1 MAGVRGQGR
10 RFDTQAALDDAMD
23 VFWRHGYEGTS
34 IADLTRAIGITP
46 SSLYAAFDGK
56 RNLFDLVVERYLQTK
71 GRFTSLAFEEETD
84 SLSLVR
90 RLLREASD
98 EYADSNGPG
107 GCLIVSAATCVTD
120 ENHDVEVKLESH
132 RRSNIKQIEG
142 ILRTDQDKG
151 AISKNADPEALANF
165 VGTVLQGMAQ
175 RGRDG
180 ASARELRT
188 TAEMSLSQVEQALR
202 QD

>member
-10 RFDTQAALDDAMD
+10 RFDTQAALDTAME

-46 SSLYAAFDGK
+46 SSLYAAFEGK
-56 RNLFDLVVERYLQTK
+56 RRLFDLVVERYLDTK
-71 GRFTSLAFEEETD
+71 GRFTSNAFEEETT
-84 SLSLVR
+84 SFTLIR
-90 RLLREASD
+90 RLLCEASD
-98 EYADSNGPG
+98 EYADSSGPG
-107 GCLIVSAATCVTD
+107 GCLIVSAATCATN
-120 ENHDVEVKLESH
+120 ENRDVEKKLEAH
-132 RRSNIKQIEG
+132 RRSNIKRIEG
-142 ILRTDQDKG
+142 VLQADQASG
-151 AISKNADPEALANF
+151 EISKKVDAEAVANF

-188 TAEMSLSQVEQALR
+188 TAEMSLNQVEQTLR
-202 QD
+202 LT

>member
-10 RFDTQAALDDAMD
+10 RFDIQAALDNAME

-56 RNLFDLVVERYLQTK
+56 RQLFDRVVERYLDTK
-71 GRFTSLAFEEETD
+71 GRFTSLALEEEKD
-84 SLSLVR
+84 SFSLIR
-90 RLLREASD
+90 RLLFEAAN
-98 EYADSNGPG
+98 EYASKSGPG
-107 GCLIVSAATCVTD
+107 GCLIVSAATCVTA
-120 ENHDVEVKLESH
+120 ENRDVEEKLEGH
-132 RRSNIKQIEG
+132 RRSNIKRIEAV
-142 ILRTDQDKG
+142 LRGDLEAERISG
-151 AISKNADPEALANF
+151 AVDPAAVAGF

-180 ASARELRT
+180 ASVDELCS
-188 TAEMSLSQVEQALR
+188 TAEMTLAQVERALQR
-202 QD
+202 S